1 MLHIDDLTKLIS
13 LQIKKIEKINNQI
26 FCVGGSS
33 KSFTSLR
40 KLTSICEKLTKN
52 KIKISRSKKTSIY
65 DIPYF
70 ITDNKKINQT
80 YKWVPN
86 KNIID
91 VVSDTYKWM
100 LSNKKFLKNSYKI

>member
-1 MLHIDDLTKLIS
+1 MYSKLFSFLSSLVILFIIIAPKDKYFEKTIS
-13 LQIKKIEKINNQI
+13 NMQEVIARGGKI
-26 FCVGGSS
+26 F
-33 KSFTSLR
+33 
-40 KLTSICEKLTKN
+40 
-52 KIKISRSKKTSIY
+52 
-65 DIPYF
+65 F

>member
-1 MLHIDDLTKLIS
+1 MGCTSLIKKKLKYIGYGGYGQQVRDVLHIDDLTKLIS

-52 KIKISRSKKTSIY
+52 KIKISRSKKTIY
-65 DIPYF
+65 
-70 ITDNKKINQT
+70 
-80 YKWVPN
+80 
-86 KNIID
+86 
-91 VVSDTYKWM
+91 
-100 LSNKKFLKNSYKI
+100 L